1 MSWADLLLLTTF
13 KLKMSFLSVVDLVSA
28 RTFYVYFTLVCHP
41 QLICQKGQLFTRIC
55 LNFSHIKEHLKEEIE
70 FKEEEMSDED
80 LQFHYFRLHDYDG
93 NRKLDGLEIM
103 HAISHY
109 QNESGVTDK
118 EETSDEANSRTVD
131 QILDE
136 DDLNSDGYIDYPE
149 YIASHK
155 TTTKNSEGHAN

>member
-1 MSWADLLLLTTF
+1 MAPLSMRCIFIVALFGESFARADEEA
-13 KLKMSFLSVVDLVSA
+13 KSVLHDSKVTHD
-28 RTFYVYFTLVCHP
+28 RD
-41 QLICQKGQLFTRIC
+41 
-55 LNFSHIKEHLKEEIE
+55 HIKEHLKEEIE